1 MVSDY
6 EPCPCANHTAPG
18 TPLVENR
25 LYRTLPETDST
36 RTHIPVGILEN
47 GARTSRIPRF
57 RLRGENVAKRV
68 LFQISVEIRTLQ
80 EEATPSPSVIL
91 SYFSSYGTL

>member
-6 EPCPCANHTAPG
+6 EPCPCANHSAPG

-25 LYRTLPETDST
+25 LYRTLQGTDGT
-36 RTHIPVGILEN
+36 GNTGIFEN
-47 GARTSRIPRF
+47 GSRTSRIPRF

-68 LFQISVEIRTLQ
+68 LFQ
-80 EEATPSPSVIL
+80 PS
-91 SYFSSYGTL
+91 